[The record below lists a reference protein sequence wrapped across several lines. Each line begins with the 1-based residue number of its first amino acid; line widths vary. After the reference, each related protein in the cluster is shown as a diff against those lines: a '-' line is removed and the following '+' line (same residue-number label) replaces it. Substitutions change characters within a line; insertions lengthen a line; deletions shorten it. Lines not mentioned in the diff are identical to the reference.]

1 LSLAINRQEIVNKVL
16 QGMGTVE
23 GSAGIQSFPGMPGF
37 DPTLKVDPY
46 DPERAK
52 SCSPRPV
59 IPTRRRSASSSIR
72 HRMPPVRPTRRWH
85 RRSRLY
91 WRNIGIDVKERTSD
105 YANLMDQGIKR
116 KLAGVVW
123 VYPTPAFDEPI
134 MQLYT
139 VTYSK
144 ARTQLFGE
152 YPELDAL
159 LEKTSPK
166 WTRTSAGRCRRKPRS
181 GCTTTYR
188 HSRSLCRHAVGGVA
202 EARMAQPA
210 GQVTVGYLNNV
221 DTMYLAK

>member
-1 LSLAINRQEIVNKVL
+1 MKSFANANARDLAQAV
-16 QGMGTVE
+16 
-23 GSAGIQSFPGMPGF
+23 A
-37 DPTLKVDPY
+37 
-46 DPERAK
+46 
-52 SCSPRPV
+52 
-59 IPTRRRSASSSIR
+59 
-72 HRMPPVRPTRRWH
+72 
-85 RRSRLY
+85 LY

-123 VYPTPAFDEPI
+123 VYPTPAFDEPV

-159 LEKTSPK
+159 LEKTVSEMDQDKRWALQKETAKWMHDNEIAIPVCYADMLWAVSPRFE
-166 WTRTSAGRCRRKPRS
+166 WT
-181 GCTTTYR
+181 
-188 HSRSLCRHAVGGVA
+188 SL
-202 EARMAQPA
+202 P

-221 DTMYLAK
+221 DTMYLGK